1 MVHAIRMHYHDGL
14 EEALMGSLQIRELP
28 QDVYEALAARARRE
42 RRSLAQQAVVEL
54 RHASGHDARI
64 QAVEALRRELTA
76 GASRR
81 LSRAP
86 EALVREDRGR

>member
-1 MVHAIRMHYHDGL
+1 MHYDDSV
-14 EEALMGSLQIRELP
+14 EEARMGSLQIRELP
-28 QDVYEALAARARRE
+28 QDVYEALSARARRD

-54 RHASGHDARI
+54 RRASGHDARI
-64 QAVEALRRELTA
+64 QAVEALRRELA
-76 GASRR
+76 GGAPRR